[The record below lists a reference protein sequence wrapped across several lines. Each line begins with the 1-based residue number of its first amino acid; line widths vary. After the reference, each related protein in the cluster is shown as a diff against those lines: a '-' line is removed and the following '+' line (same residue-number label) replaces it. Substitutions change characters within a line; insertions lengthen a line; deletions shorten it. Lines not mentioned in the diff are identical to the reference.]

1 MDPSSDTTQHGND
14 GNRDDLGADNVGI
27 GDVDARNDLW
37 PVLYDELRR
46 IAHAR
51 LRKHRPGETLNTT
64 ALVHEAYLKLVD
76 RSAADWSD
84 QTHFLSLAARA
95 MRHIL
100 VDYARSQT
108 AQKRGGSNAD
118 LRLEGLQISGDDDVA
133 QRAAD
138 LLTIDQSLDL
148 LAKMSERLAEVV
160 ELHFFGGMT
169 FREIAEVTG
178 RSEPTIK
185 RDWRRARTWL
195 YRAMREADDPDDA
208 DDPQKDVSP
217 IPS

>member
-1 MDPSSDTTQHGND
+1 MEPSSNTTRHRSAGKRGD
-14 GNRDDLGADNVGI
+14 DVSRDNAARDAAVG
-27 GDVDARNDLW
+27 GDLW

-46 IAHAR
+46 IAHIR
-51 LRKHRPGETLNTT
+51 LLKHRPGDTLNTT

-76 RSAADWSD
+76 RSAAEWKD

-95 MRHIL
+95 MRQIL
-100 VDYARSQT
+100 VDYARTQT
-108 AQKRGGSNAD
+108 AQKRGGANAD
-118 LRLEGLQISGDDDVA
+118 LRLEGLQISADGDVA

-138 LLTIDQSLDL
+138 LLTIDRALDL
-148 LAKMSERLAEVV
+148 LSGMSERLAEVV

-169 FREIAEVTG
+169 LREIAEVTG

-195 YRAMREADDPDDA
+195 YRAMREDDTDDPEEG
-208 DDPQKDVSP
+208 VSP
-217 IPS
+217 IQS